1 MKRAGELLKK
11 LNKAGFE
18 AYYVGGCVRDMLM
31 NRTPHDIDITTNA
44 LPEEIMDVF
53 SDFHVTPTGIK
64 HGTVTVMHS
73 GIPYEITTY
82 RIDGEYTDMRRP
94 DSVRF
99 TSSLEEDLIRRDFT
113 MNAIAMNYEGGITD
127 PFGGA
132 RDIENGIIR
141 CAGEPEKRF
150 TEDALRILRCV
161 RFASK
166 LGFDVE
172 PMTAEAVHRLKGGLD
187 FVARERVREELD
199 GIICGEA
206 CVQAML
212 EFSDVIVQII
222 PEFQPC
228 IGFQQH
234 SPYHCYDV
242 WEHTVRA
249 VSGAPCTS
257 PLLRRTMLFHDI
269 GKPQSF
275 VLDDEGYGHFYGHPG
290 VSLTIAEN
298 VLTRLKYSNV
308 VRDEVLTLVKYHD
321 YPIVPV
327 EDGVEDKYLLRSLRK
342 FGESTLKNL
351 LKLKRADNLAKGVNV
366 KGRLDTI
373 DIMERRL
380 DQLIAQKPCFCLK
393 DLALNGNDLIA
404 LGLNGKQIGEALNS
418 LLDAVVDGRVENDR
432 EALIKYFKNI

>member
-1 MKRAGELLKK
+1 MKNAGELLNK

-44 LPEEIMDVF
+44 LPEEIIDVF
-53 SDFHVTPTGIK
+53 ADYHVIPTGIK
-64 HGTVTVMHS
+64 HGTVTVMLC
-73 GIPYEITTY
+73 GTPYEITTY

-99 TSSLEEDLIRRDFT
+99 TSCLEEDLIRRDFT
-113 MNAIAMNYEGGITD
+113 MNAIAMNSEGGITD

-172 PMTAEAVHRLKGGLD
+172 PMTAEAVHRLKGRLD
-187 FVARERVREELD
+187 FVARERVRVELD
-199 GIICGEA
+199 GIICGEG

-212 EFSDVIVQII
+212 EFSDVIMQVI

-242 WEHTVRA
+242 WEHIVRA
-249 VSGAPCTS
+249 IGGAPCTS

-269 GKPQSF
+269 GKPKCFSR
-275 VLDDEGYGHFYGHPG
+275 DEKGIGHFKGHAKE
-290 VSLTIAEN
+290 SALLAEKIMQ
-298 VLTRLKYSNV
+298 RLRYDNNSIHDVTELIRTHSDKITSEKQI
-308 VRDEVLTLVKYHD
+308 RRMLSRMGERLFFDLLDVK
-321 YPIVPV
+321 
-327 EDGVEDKYLLRSLRK
+327 K
-342 FGESTLKNL
+342 
-351 LKLKRADNLAKGVNV
+351 ADNSAKRDFVV
-366 KGRLDTI
+366 KETEEFDEI
-373 DIMERRL
+373 A
-380 DQLIAQKPCFCLK
+380 LIARRILNENACMKLSQ
-393 DLALNGNDLIA
+393 LAVNGNDMVS
-404 LGLNGKQIGEALNS
+404 LGYKGREIGQILNC
-418 LLDAVVDGRVENDR
+418 LLELAVDGEIENERDVMLKFA
-432 EALIKYFKNI
+432 ESEMKNR

>member
-1 MKRAGELLKK
+1 MKNAGELLEK

-44 LPEEIMDVF
+44 QPEEIMDVF
-53 SDFHVTPTGIK
+53 SDYHVIPTGIK
-64 HGTVTVMHS
+64 HGTVTVMLC
-73 GIPYEITTY
+73 GTPYEITTY

-99 TSSLEEDLIRRDFT
+99 TSCLEEDLIRRDFT
-113 MNAIAMNYEGGITD
+113 MNAIAMNSEGGITD

-161 RFASK
+161 RFVSK
-166 LGFDVE
+166 LGFVVD
-172 PMTAEAVHRLKGGLD
+172 PMTADAVHRLKGGLD
-187 FVARERVREELD
+187 FVARERVRVELD

-212 EFSDVIVQII
+212 EFSDVILQII

-228 IGFQQH
+228 IDFQQH
-234 SPYHCYDV
+234 SPYHRYDV
-242 WEHTVRA
+242 WEHIVRA

-269 GKPQSF
+269 GKPQCFSC
-275 VLDDEGYGHFYGHPG
+275 DERGIGHFKGHAKASA
-290 VSLTIAEN
+290 VLAEDIMQRLRYDNSSIRN
-298 VLTRLKYSNV
+298 VTELINAHSDKITSEKQ
-308 VRDEVLTLVKYHD
+308 VRRMLSRMGEELFFDLLEVK
-321 YPIVPV
+321 
-327 EDGVEDKYLLRSLRK
+327 K
-342 FGESTLKNL
+342 
-351 LKLKRADNLAKGVNV
+351 ADNSAKRDFVVKETEEFDEIARTARRILDENACMKLSQLAVDGNDMLSLGF
-366 KGRLDTI
+366 KGREVGQILN
-373 DIMERRL
+373 RL
-380 DQLIAQKPCFCLK
+380 LE
-393 DLALNGNDLIA
+393 LA
-404 LGLNGKQIGEALNS
+404 
-418 LLDAVVDGRVENDR
+418 VDGEIENER
-432 EALIKYFKNI
+432 EVMLKFAESELKKG

>member
-269 GKPQSF
+269 GKPQCFSR
-275 VLDDEGYGHFYGHPG
+275 DEKGVGHFKGHAKISAALAEDIMQRLRYDNSSIRD
-290 VSLTIAEN
+290 VSQLISAHNDRITSEKQIRRMLSRMGEE
-298 VLTRLKYSNV
+298 LFFDLL
-308 VRDEVLTLVKYHD
+308 DVK
-321 YPIVPV
+321 
-327 EDGVEDKYLLRSLRK
+327 K
-342 FGESTLKNL
+342 
-351 LKLKRADNLAKGVNV
+351 ADNSAKRDFVVKETEEFDEIARTARRILSENACMKLSQLAV
-366 KGRLDTI
+366 
-373 DIMERRL
+373 
-380 DQLIAQKPCFCLK
+380 
-393 DLALNGNDLIA
+393 NGNDMIS
-404 LGLNGKQIGEALNS
+404 LGFKGREIGQILNR
-418 LLDAVVDGRVENDR
+418 LLELAVDGEIANER
-432 EALIKYFKNI
+432 EVMLEFAESEMKNR

>member
-1 MKRAGELLKK
+1 MKNAGELLNK

-44 LPEEIMDVF
+44 LPEEIIDVF
-53 SDFHVTPTGIK
+53 ADYHVIPTGIK
-64 HGTVTVMHS
+64 HGTVTVMLC
-73 GIPYEITTY
+73 GTPYEITTY

-99 TSSLEEDLIRRDFT
+99 TSCLEEDLIRRDFT
-113 MNAIAMNYEGGITD
+113 MNAIAMNSEGGITD

-132 RDIENGIIR
+132 HDIENGIIR

-187 FVARERVREELD
+187 FIARERVRVELD
-199 GIICGEA
+199 GIICGEG
-206 CVQAML
+206 CVQVML
-212 EFSDVIVQII
+212 EFSDVIMQVI

-242 WEHTVRA
+242 WEHIVRA
-249 VSGAPCTS
+249 IGGAPCTS

-269 GKPQSF
+269 GKPKCFSR
-275 VLDDEGYGHFYGHPG
+275 DEKGIGHFKGHAKE
-290 VSLTIAEN
+290 SALLAEKIMQ
-298 VLTRLKYSNV
+298 RLRYDNNSIHDVTELIRTHSDKITSEKQI
-308 VRDEVLTLVKYHD
+308 RRMLSRMGERLFFDLLDVK
-321 YPIVPV
+321 
-327 EDGVEDKYLLRSLRK
+327 K
-342 FGESTLKNL
+342 
-351 LKLKRADNLAKGVNV
+351 ADNSAKRDFVV
-366 KGRLDTI
+366 KETEEFDEI
-373 DIMERRL
+373 A
-380 DQLIAQKPCFCLK
+380 LIARRILNENACMKLSQ
-393 DLALNGNDLIA
+393 LAVNGNDMVS
-404 LGLNGKQIGEALNS
+404 LGYKGREIGQILNC
-418 LLDAVVDGRVENDR
+418 LLELAVDGEIENERDVMLKFA
-432 EALIKYFKNI
+432 ESEMKNR